1 VPLPSSPLL
10 SDKNTFTMWRL
21 WWVFGPLALSA
32 SVAVWMLAWVTRLM
46 GRDTN
51 YSTSDLPSLCV
62 KDLPFVCIN
71 KLHFATLIL
80 LAIGVLGFMV
90 VKLVLSPVRPDDVIL
105 VKRLQLLDD
114 EGNSSVILQASKDP
128 GSMAGLIV
136 SHGDRGEVYLRLQDT
151 DGDERTITSDRET

>member
-1 VPLPSSPLL
+1 
-10 SDKNTFTMWRL
+10 
-21 WWVFGPLALSA
+21 
-32 SVAVWMLAWVTRLM
+32 M

-51 YSTSDLPSLCV
+51 CSTSDLPSLCV
-62 KDLPFVCIN
+62 KDLPFVRIN